1 MSRVG
6 MLVGNELAEAI
17 LRADRRLRIARMA
30 AVSWKARQQNG
41 GYWRE
46 VWKKCNRKGC
56 RWQLRL
62 RWTHIP
68 KRSKR

>member
-6 MLVGNELAEAI
+6 MLVGDQLAAAI
-17 LRADRRLRIARMA
+17 LRTDRRLRIARMA

-46 VWKKCNRKGC
+46 VWKKCNRKGS
-56 RWQLRL
+56 RWELRL
-62 RWTHIP
+62 RWVHLT
-68 KRSKR
+68 RSSKR